1 VEKKQPMSTA
11 HARLPPL
18 MTVAD
23 FLDWPGDGIG
33 TRYELVD
40 GVLRAMA
47 PGSDTHG
54 TIQNNIAFAIT
65 AHLRAVRSGCRVVTT
80 PGVQPRLRAEWNFRV
95 PDIGVTCAPNRP
107 GDVMMPDP
115 LLLIEVLSPG
125 NANDTWD
132 NIPHY
137 ASLPSVKEI
146 LVVHSTRLRAELL
159 TKGVDGSWP
168 PNPAVTEGS
177 GSVLLTSID
186 VALPLS
192 EIYRGTHLA

>member
-1 VEKKQPMSTA
+1 MSTA
-11 HARLPPL
+11 HAKLPPL

-23 FLDWPGDGIG
+23 FIDWPGDGMG

-47 PGSDTHG
+47 PASDTHSV
-54 TIQNNIAFAIT
+54 IQANLLYLIG
-65 AHLRAVRSGCRVVTT
+65 AHLRQHRSTCRAGAT

-159 TKGVDGSWP
+159 TKGTDGAWP

-177 GSVLLTSID
+177 GSVHLASID
-186 VALPLS
+186 LDLPLP